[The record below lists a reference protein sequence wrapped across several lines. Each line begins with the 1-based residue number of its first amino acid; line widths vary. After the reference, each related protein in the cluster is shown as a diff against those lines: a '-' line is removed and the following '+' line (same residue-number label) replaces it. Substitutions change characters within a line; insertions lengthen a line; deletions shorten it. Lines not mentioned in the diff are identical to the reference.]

1 MVIDSSALVAIL
13 LREPEAL
20 ALMNAIND
28 DTRRLVSV
36 FSVLETS
43 LVIEARKGESGR
55 RELDTFLQ
63 RTQIIIVELDVSQL
77 ELARE
82 AWRQFGKG
90 HHPAKLNIG
99 DCCSYALAK
108 FTGEPLLFKG
118 KDFSQTD
125 LTRVSYGM

>member
-55 RELDTFLQ
+55 RELDSFLQ

>member
-13 LREPEAL
+13 LAEPEAL

-28 DTRRLVSV
+28 DTKRLISV

-43 LVIEARKGESGR
+43 LVIEARKGEIGR
-55 RELDTFLQ
+55 RELDSFLQ
-63 RTQIIIVELDVSQL
+63 RTQIIIVELDLSQL

-82 AWRQFGKG
+82 AWRRFGKG
-90 HHPAKLNIG
+90 RHPAKLNIG

-108 FTGEPLLFKG
+108 HTGEPLLFKG

-125 LTRVSYGM
+125 LARVSYGM